1 MKREP
6 AMRAKAVCGA
16 NGKPALGA
24 AWAQIELTSRAEVE
38 LRTHHLP
45 ALWALEGQRL
55 PQDEVE

>member
-1 MKREP
+1 
-6 AMRAKAVCGA
+6 MRAKAVCGA